1 MATIGKI
8 NPYDDGLEDWGSYV
22 ERADQYFTV
31 NEMSN
36 EKKVPAILSLMGP
49 KTYALL
55 KSLHTSKTWR
65 AKLQSHCKKLKD
77 HLNPKPLEIA
87 ECFRFYKQNQKEGES
102 VGDSVAGIR
111 KLSTHCNFGEFQ
123 ENMLRD
129 RLVCGLKSEHIQN
142 KLLAQAD
149 LSLTYPLQKLCQW
162 LLQLKL
168 HIMMHQNSMQRL
180 QMCIN
185 CHTRQKR
192 HHPRKSCVTDA

>member
-8 NPYDDGLEDWGSYV
+8 NPYDDGLQDWDYYV
-22 ERADQYFTV
+22 ERVDQYFTG
-31 NEMSN
+31 NEISN

-55 KSLHTSKTWR
+55 KSSYAP
-65 AKLQSHCKKLKD
+65 AKPGEQSYNDIVKKLKD

-87 ECFRFYKQNQKEGES
+87 ERFRFHKQNQKERES
-102 VGDSVAGIR
+102 VGDFVAGIR

-149 LSLTYPLQKLCQW
+149 LTFAKALSMAIAIETAYKDASELNAKASDVHKLSHST
-162 LLQLKL
+162 KTAP
-168 HIMMHQNSMQRL
+168 S
-180 QMCIN
+180 
-185 CHTRQKR
+185 
-192 HHPRKSCVTDA
+192 